1 MFKELNILK
10 LFFEEPAREF
20 NVREIARILKISPA
34 TASKKLKKLN
44 VHSFLKFR
52 KERILDLYKANF
64 DSEEYKDL
72 KIYYTIRKLKTS
84 NFINEINKFYLFPTI
99 ILFGSCS
106 KGEDIESSDIDLV
119 IISEKT
125 KIFPE
130 LKKFEKIFKKEIQI
144 FNIRKISEIPNK
156 HLINNI
162 LNGITI
168 QGGVNG
174 FN

>member
-10 LFFEEPAREF
+10 LFFEEPRREF

-34 TASKKLKKLN
+34 TASKELKELVEKNIL
-44 VHSFLKFR
+44 SYK
-52 KERILDLYKANF
+52 KERIYHLYQANF
-64 DSEEYKDL
+64 NSEEYKDI
-72 KIYYTIRKLKTS
+72 KIYYNIRKLKIS
-84 NFINEINKFYLFPTI
+84 NLINEINKFYLHPTI

-106 KGEDIESSDIDLV
+106 KGEDIETSDIDLV

-125 KIFPE
+125 KEFPK
-130 LKKFEKIFKKEIQI
+130 LKEFEKILNKELQI

-162 LNGITI
+162 LNGINI
-168 QGGVNG
+168 QGGING